1 MPRNWT
7 DQYTFLAGALAAP
20 GLAYF
25 VTHEDEVAS
34 ERVPY
39 SSFLTW
45 RDGEWLDGGT
55 REWPTVCLAAIPGDM
70 TQLIAIGEGGQ
81 VFLKGAGEER
91 EELIVK
97 GDEGPGTR
105 GPLRSVRAI
114 GGQVIVVGSDRQVYR
129 RKGPSRWEAFDHG
142 LRPESVVPPKPSTEE
157 KPKKATGP
165 RVRHKGPIQ
174 GAAKRHVAAAS
185 ASGFEGVD
193 GFSATEMYA
202 VGRLGEIWQLD
213 AGRWV
218 ERKSPTKETI
228 THITCASDGEAYLAT
243 DSGAV
248 IIGRGERWEQLPGTV
263 PDAVLGMRLFDGKLY
278 ASTKKGLFCREGA
291 KFVPVPPPKK
301 DAPKTYGALDVT
313 RGALW
318 SIGGKDI
325 FTYDGKGWQRIE

>member
-7 DQYTFLAGALAAP
+7 EQYTFLSGAVASSTVV
-20 GLAYF
+20 YF
-25 VTHEDEVAS
+25 VTHEDEVAA

-45 RDGEWLDGGT
+45 RDGQWLDGGT
-55 REWPTVCLAAIPGDM
+55 REWPTASLAAIPGDM

-97 GDEGPGTR
+97 GDEGPATR
-105 GPLRSVRAI
+105 GPLRCVRAI
-114 GGQVIVVGSDRQVYR
+114 GGQVVAVGSDRQVYR

-142 LRPESVVPPKPSTEE
+142 LRPEGQKAEDKPR
-157 KPKKATGP
+157 KPAGP

-174 GAAKRHVAAAS
+174 GAAKRPVAPAS
-185 ASGFEGVD
+185 DVGFEAVD

-202 VGRLGEIWQLD
+202 VGLGGEIWQLD

-218 ERKSPTKETI
+218 QRLSPTKDTLQRI
-228 THITCASDGEAYLAT
+228 LCVGDVAYLAT
-243 DSGAV
+243 ERGELV
-248 IIGRGERWEQLPGTV
+248 VGRGDQWNKIPARLPDPIRG
-263 PDAVLGMRLFDGKLY
+263 LRIFDGALY
-278 ASTKKGLFCREGA
+278 ASTKKGLFRQEGDA
-291 KFVPVPPPKK
+291 FVAIPPPKK
-301 DAPKTYGALDVT
+301 DPPKTYGMLDVS
-313 RGALW
+313 RSALW

-325 FTYDGKGWQRIE
+325 FTFDGRSWERIE